1 MSFSRRSTGR
11 PDFMTTRKGTVYLV
25 GAGPGDPKLL
35 TLRGKECLEQA
46 DVVLYDYLANE
57 ALLGHVS
64 PRAERLYV
72 GRRGRGQYRDQAEI
86 NRLLIDH
93 AQAGKRVV
101 RLKGGDPFVFGRG
114 GEEAE
119 AVAAAGLEFEV
130 VPGVTAAVAAPAYA
144 GIPVTHRTLAST
156 VTFVTGHEDPTKD
169 RSALEWTR
177 LATVHGTL
185 VFLMG
190 MTNLPKIVQCLRAEG
205 KPGSTPAAVI
215 RWGTRV
221 SQQTLVGTLDDIV
234 EKATA
239 AHMEPPTVIIVG
251 DVVRLREQL
260 NWFERRPLFGK
271 RILVTRPKSQAP
283 AFSDLISAAGG
294 EALECPTIEIVPP
307 EDWDPLDRALER
319 LSTYNWL
326 VFTSVNGIAPF
337 MTRLRETQRDV
348 RALAGLKICCIGPR
362 TAEALSAY
370 GLCADIIPDQ
380 FQAEGILEVLD
391 ERQVR
396 CMRILIPRA
405 LVAREILPD
414 QLRRRGAFVDVVP
427 VYRTIRP
434 AVATDRFIEQLR
446 TRAIHIISFTS
457 SSTVRNFVEVFS
469 SQEEMARLVGET
481 TIACIG
487 PITAATAWE
496 VGLKVHVVAE
506 QNTIP
511 ALAEAIVTYVANA
524 ANARPATTV
533 RH

>member
-1 MSFSRRSTGR
+1 MQ
-11 PDFMTTRKGTVYLV
+11 KGIVYLV

-46 DVVLYDYLANE
+46 DAVLYDYLANE

-169 RSALEWTR
+169 RSVVEWPR
-177 LATVHGTL
+177 LATAHGTL

-205 KPGSTPAAVI
+205 KDGSTPAAVI
-215 RWGTRV
+215 RWGTRA
-221 SQQTLVGTLDDIV
+221 SQQTVVGTLDDIV

-239 AHMEPPTVIIVG
+239 AHMDPPTVIVIG
-251 DVVRLREQL
+251 EVVRLREQL
-260 NWFERRPLFGK
+260 NWFECRPLFGK
-271 RILVTRPKSQAP
+271 RILVTRPKLQAP
-283 AFSDLISAAGG
+283 AFSDLITAAGG
-294 EALECPTIEIVPP
+294 EAVECPTIEIVPP
-307 EDWDPLDRALER
+307 EDWGPLDRALQR

-326 VFTSVNGIAPF
+326 IFTSVNGIAPF
-337 MTRLRETQRDV
+337 MTRLIELQRDV
-348 RALAGLKICCIGPR
+348 RALAGLTMCCIGPR

-370 GLCADIIPDQ
+370 GLRADVIPEE
-380 FQAEGILEVLD
+380 FQAEGILEALD
-391 ERQVR
+391 GRPVR
-396 CMRILIPRA
+396 GMNVLIPRA
-405 LVAREILPD
+405 LVAREILPE
-414 QLRRRGAFVDVVP
+414 QLRTRGATVDVVP

-434 AVATDRFIEQLR
+434 AVATDRLREQLR
-446 TRAIHIISFTS
+446 TRAIDIISFTS
-457 SSTVRNFVEVFS
+457 SSTVRNFVELFAS
-469 SQEEMARLVGET
+469 REEMLQLVGEST
-481 TIACIG
+481 VACIG
-487 PITAATAWE
+487 PITAATARE
-496 VGLKVHVVAE
+496 VGLTVHVMAS

-511 ALAEAIVTYVANA
+511 ALADAIVESVANSA
-524 ANARPATTV
+524 KARPATSV
-533 RH
+533 RP

>member
-1 MSFSRRSTGR
+1 MQ
-11 PDFMTTRKGTVYLV
+11 KGIVYLV

-169 RSALEWTR
+169 RSVVEWPR
-177 LATVHGTL
+177 LATAHGTL

-205 KPGSTPAAVI
+205 KDGSTPAAVI
-215 RWGTRV
+215 RWGTRA
-221 SQQTLVGTLDDIV
+221 SQQTVVGTLDDIV

-239 AHMEPPTVIIVG
+239 AHMDPPTVIVIG
-251 DVVRLREQL
+251 EVVRLREQL
-260 NWFERRPLFGK
+260 NWFECRPLFGK
-271 RILVTRPKSQAP
+271 RILVTRPKLQAP
-283 AFSDLISAAGG
+283 AFSDLITAAGG
-294 EALECPTIEIVPP
+294 EAVECPTIEIVPP
-307 EDWDPLDRALER
+307 EDWGPLNRALER

-326 VFTSVNGIAPF
+326 IFTSVNGIAPF
-337 MTRLRETQRDV
+337 MTRLMESQRDV
-348 RALAGLKICCIGPR
+348 RALAGLTMCCIGPR

-370 GLCADIIPDQ
+370 GLRADVIPEQ
-380 FQAEGILEVLD
+380 FQAEGILEALD
-391 ERQVR
+391 GRPVR
-396 CMRILIPRA
+396 GMNVLIPRA
-405 LVAREILPD
+405 LVAREILPE
-414 QLRRRGAFVDVVP
+414 QLRTRGATVDVVP

-434 AVATDRFIEQLR
+434 AVATDRLREQLR
-446 TRAIHIISFTS
+446 TRAIDIISFTS
-457 SSTVRNFVEVFS
+457 SSTVRNFVELFAS
-469 SQEEMARLVGET
+469 REEMLQLVGEST
-481 TIACIG
+481 VACIG
-487 PITAATAWE
+487 PITAATARE
-496 VGLKVHVVAE
+496 VGLTVHVMAS

-511 ALAEAIVTYVANA
+511 ALADAIVESVANSA
-524 ANARPATTV
+524 KARPATSV
-533 RH
+533 GP

>member
-1 MSFSRRSTGR
+1 
-11 PDFMTTRKGTVYLV
+11 MTTQKGTVYLV

-64 PRAERLYV
+64 PRAELLYV
-72 GRRGRGQYRDQAEI
+72 GRRGRGQYRDQSEI

-119 AVAAAGLEFEV
+119 AVAAAGLEFEI

-169 RSALEWTR
+169 RSGVEWPR
-177 LATVHGTL
+177 LATAHGTL

-205 KPGSTPAAVI
+205 KDGTTPAAVI

-221 SQQTLVGTLDDIV
+221 SQQTVIGTLDDIV
-234 EKATA
+234 EKAAA
-239 AHMEPPTVIIVG
+239 AHMEPPTVIVVG
-251 DVVRLREQL
+251 EVVRLRAHL

-283 AFSDLISAAGG
+283 EFSNLIAASGG
-294 EALECPTIEIVPP
+294 EAVECPTIEIVSP
-307 EDWDPLDRALER
+307 EDWAPLDRALTR
-319 LSTYNWL
+319 LATYNWL
-326 VFTSVNGIAPF
+326 IFTSVNGIAPF
-337 MTRLRETQRDV
+337 MTRLAETQRDA
-348 RALAGLKICCIGPR
+348 RALAGFTICCIGPR
-362 TAEALSAY
+362 TAETLSAY
-370 GLCADIIPDQ
+370 GLRADVIPEQ
-380 FQAEGILEVLD
+380 FQAEGILKALTG
-391 ERQVR
+391 RQMR
-396 CMRILIPRA
+396 GARILIPRA

-414 QLRRRGAFVDVVP
+414 QLRAQGADVDVVP
-427 VYRTIRP
+427 VYRTRRP
-434 AVATDRFIEQLR
+434 AVATDRLIEQLR
-446 TRAIHIISFTS
+446 TRAIDIISFTS
-457 SSTVRNFVEVFS
+457 SSTVRNFVELFS
-469 SQEEMARLVGET
+469 SKEEMLRLVGET

-487 PITAATAWE
+487 PITAATARE
-496 VGLKVHVVAE
+496 AGLTVQVMAG

-511 ALAEAIVTYVANA
+511 ALADGIVQYVTTQMDRRPTSA
-524 ANARPATTV
+524 ASR
-533 RH
+533 